1 MLLIQVVLKVLAL
14 HFANGIWDT
23 NIGEVMGH
31 AGTDPEIFERVVQF
45 ASEIGMIPIPIHKS
59 KMDIYSL
66 LVPLLTAAQELF

>member
-1 MLLIQVVLKVLAL
+1 L

-45 ASEIGMIPIPIHKS
+45 ASEIGMIPIPIHKKQNGYIEFFVGS
-59 KMDIYSL
+59 I
-66 LVPLLTAAQELF
+66 TAAQELF

>member
-1 MLLIQVVLKVLAL
+1 L

-45 ASEIGMIPIPIHKS
+45 ASEIGMIPIPQRAKW
-59 KMDIYSL
+59 IYIEFFVGSIL
-66 LVPLLTAAQELF
+66 LQRKRIILVEF